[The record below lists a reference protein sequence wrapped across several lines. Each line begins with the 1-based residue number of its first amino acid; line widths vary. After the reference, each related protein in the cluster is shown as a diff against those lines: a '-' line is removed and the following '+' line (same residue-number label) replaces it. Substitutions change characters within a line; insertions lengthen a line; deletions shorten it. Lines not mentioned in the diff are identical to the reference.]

1 MDVHENARL
10 TPRGREGMVRA
21 VVDYGATSAEA
32 ARRFNISA
40 KTVAKWVRRLRG
52 DCEKGIHAIRSRLAL
67 CLIAPLMSSRIAARA
82 VSRDHNHIAAATSLP
97 DLNEWDPGSKAGATD
112 VQCR

>member
-67 CLIAPLMSSRIAARA
+67 CLIAPLMSSRTPR
-82 VSRDHNHIAAATSLP
+82 SGEPGPNHIAAATSLP